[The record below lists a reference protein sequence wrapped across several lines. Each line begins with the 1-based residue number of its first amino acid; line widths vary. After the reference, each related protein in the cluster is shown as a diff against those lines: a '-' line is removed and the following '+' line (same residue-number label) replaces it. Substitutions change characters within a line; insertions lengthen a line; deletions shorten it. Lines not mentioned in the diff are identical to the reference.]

1 MKVIICTK
9 YGSPE
14 VLQIKEIE
22 KPAPRDNE
30 ILVKNFAT
38 SVSKA
43 DTRIRSFSVPLAFWI
58 PGRLALGITKPKKN
72 ILGGELAGR
81 IESVGKD
88 VKNFKQGD
96 EVFAATGMEFGTY
109 AQYVCIP
116 EDGVVAIKPANISFQ
131 QAAVIPIGA
140 RTALYYLRK
149 ANIKKGQK
157 VLIYGASGSV
167 GSYAVQIAKFLGAEV
182 TAVCS
187 STNIDLVK
195 NIGADKVIDYTDKD
209 FSLGYNTYDVILEA
223 VNKSSFL
230 KCSKALKEEGVYINV
245 AAAIKTL
252 AMLWVSMTSKKK
264 IIPAPPSEHTDYIT
278 KREPLLFLKKL
289 VEEEKIS
296 PLIDKEFG
304 MEQIIEAHRYVDKGH
319 KKGNVVIRMNTTAQ

>member
-14 VLQIKEIE
+14 VLKIKEIE
-22 KPAPRDNE
+22 TPVPRDNE

-195 NIGADKVIDYTDKD
+195 NIGADKVIDYTDND

-230 KCSKALKEEGVYINV
+230 QCNKALKEEGVYINV

-278 KREPLLFLKKL
+278 KSEPLLFLKKL
-289 VEEEKIS
+289 VEEGKIS
-296 PLIDKEFG
+296 PLIDQEFG

-319 KKGNVVIRMNTTAQ
+319 KKGNVVIRMNTAAQ

>member
-9 YGSPE
+9 YGSPD
-14 VLQIKEIE
+14 VLKIKEIE
-22 KPAPRDNE
+22 KPIPKDNE
-30 ILVKNFAT
+30 ILVNNFAT

-58 PGRLALGITKPKKN
+58 PGRLALGITKPRKN
-72 ILGGELAGR
+72 VLGGELAGK
-81 IESVGKD
+81 IELVGKD
-88 VKNFKQGD
+88 VRNFKQGD

-149 ANIKKGQK
+149 ANIKKGQQ

-167 GSYAVQIAKFLGAEV
+167 GSYAVQIAKFLGAKV

-187 STNIDLVK
+187 ATNIGLVK
-195 NIGADKVIDYTDKD
+195 KIGADNVIDYTDKD
-209 FSLGYNTYDVILEA
+209 FSLGYNTYDVIFEA

-230 KCSKALKEEGVYINV
+230 KCNSALKSEGIYINV
-245 AAAIKTL
+245 AATMKTL
-252 AMLWVSMTSKKK
+252 AMLWISIISKKK
-264 IIPAPPSEHTDYIT
+264 IIVAPPSEHTDYIT
-278 KREPLLFLKKL
+278 NSEPLLFLKKL
-289 VEEEKIS
+289 VEEEKIA
-296 PLIDKEFG
+296 PLIDKEFE
-304 MEQIIEAHRYVDKGH
+304 MDQIIEAHHYVDKGH
-319 KKGNVVIRMNTTAQ
+319 KKGNVVIRMK